1 MEKKN
6 GKYTLFTVMLMP
18 ASITKILF
26 RILFYIIS
34 NTVIASFTE
43 ISLKYCDLILK
54 LYRSALLAAHNL
66 LHSPSYQE
74 HAQLNTC

>member
-6 GKYTLFTVMLMP
+6 GKYTLFTLMLMP

-43 ISLKYCDLILK
+43 IL
-54 LYRSALLAAHNL
+54 
-66 LHSPSYQE
+66 
-74 HAQLNTC
+74 

>member
-43 ISLKYCDLILK
+43 ILRFDFEVIPP
-54 LYRSALLAAHNL
+54 
-66 LHSPSYQE
+66 SPTGSTQSVSFTFIPR
-74 HAQLNTC
+74 ACTA